1 MANSVIFV
9 LSGVIIMEKAILA
22 EGEGAV
28 QGSDWGW
35 LIVIYLCILV
45 IRFASFGLFR
55 CALVRCRGG
64 VEVARVSEGGGR
76 RVVDPGSFVR
86 RLSVWPRD
94 RAVRSSCTPASA
106 TSPVISSWLRGV
118 GSEARYVAA

>member
-45 IRFASFGLFR
+45 IRFASLQVRARAVQRR
-55 CALVRCRGG
+55 C
-64 VEVARVSEGGGR
+64 GGGE
-76 RVVDPGSFVR
+76 
-86 RLSVWPRD
+86 
-94 RAVRSSCTPASA
+94 
-106 TSPVISSWLRGV
+106 GV
-118 GSEARYVAA
+118 GGWGASCGRPRLIRPPAVGVAP